1 MVPLAR
7 RGGSPITRTSISISG
22 IVQGVGFRP
31 FVYRLATEMG
41 LTGWVRN
48 NAEGVLIEACS
59 TDERLA
65 HFIRRIRN
73 EAPPL
78 AVIVTFEHHALP
90 DDSIEDDFT
99 ILESSGSGERIAHV
113 APDAALCDDCQRE
126 LFDPANRRFRYP
138 FITCTNCGPRYSII
152 TGIPYDRLN
161 TTMASFPLCPD
172 CQQEYNAPA
181 DRRFHAQPI
190 ACTVCGPQVRL
201 LRSHSPALPLLE
213 KEYDSSTQRGEVGRG
228 DDAILQAI
236 HLLKAGAILAIKGIG
251 GYHLAVDA
259 CNGEAVSR
267 LRERK
272 KRDEKPFAVMA
283 PNLATARALALLNE
297 VEERLLASPES
308 PIVIVRRAED
318 CPVSPLV
325 APDNALLGLML
336 PYTPVHHLL
345 LHGNGFAALVM
356 TSANLSDEPIAFQD
370 ADALQRLSGI
380 ADYFLLHDRPIHMRS
395 DDSVIRVF
403 QDRPLFYRRAR
414 GYAPRAIRLP
424 FESPSVLAVGAELK
438 SAVCLVKGNQAFLS
452 QHIGDLQNDASCDSF
467 RQTIQHLTG
476 LLEVSAE
483 AVACDLHPDYLS
495 SVHAAET
502 GLPLIP
508 VQHHHAHLAAC
519 MAENGLEGEVIG
531 LIFDGTGYGGDGT
544 VWGGEFLVGGYDS
557 FLRAGHFRQVRL
569 PGGDTAVREPW
580 RMALAFLHTAIGEA
594 AFALEQPVTRY
605 LPAEEKA
612 IFTVMLERGLN
623 SPLTSSCG
631 RLFDAV
637 AALLNVRH
645 IVSYDGQAAIELEAL
660 AEMVEDEG
668 SYRYRVVF
676 NDEKPLQLDFSAMFT
691 EIVADID
698 AGTQTAVMARRFH
711 ITVASASVDICMRI
725 SNATGLE
732 RVVLSG
738 GVFQNRLLSE
748 MVYTGLI
755 KQGLQVFTHRL
766 SPPNDGC
773 IALGQAAI
781 AGWKTRRN
789 S

>member
-1 MVPLAR
+1 MVPLAW
-7 RGGSPITRTSISISG
+7 RGGGPIARTSISIGG

-31 FVYRLATEMG
+31 FVYRLAVEMG

-48 NAEGVLIEACS
+48 SAEGVLIEACG
-59 TDERLA
+59 TEERLA
-65 HFIRRIRN
+65 HFTRRIRS

-78 AVIVTFEHHALP
+78 AVVASLEHHALP
-90 DDSIEDDFT
+90 DDISESDFT
-99 ILESSGSGERIAHV
+99 IRESSESGAHIAHI
-113 APDAALCDDCQRE
+113 APDAALCDDCLRE
-126 LFDPANRRFRYP
+126 LFDPSNRRFRHP

-152 TGIPYDRLN
+152 TGIPYDRPN
-161 TTMASFPLCPD
+161 TTMSSFPLCPD
-172 CQQEYNAPA
+172 CRQEYDDPA

-190 ACTVCGPQVRL
+190 ACPACGPQVRL
-201 LRSHSPALPLLE
+201 LDSTGSAISEKDPALI
-213 KEYDSSTQRGEVGRG
+213 KAGE
-228 DDAILQAI
+228 
-236 HLLKAGAILAIKGIG
+236 LLKGGAILAVKGIG

-259 CNGEAVSR
+259 CNGEAVGR

-283 PNLATARALALLNE
+283 PDLAAARTMALLSK
-297 VEERLLASPES
+297 VEERLLASAES
-308 PIVIVRRAED
+308 PIVIVRRAAD

-325 APDNALLGLML
+325 APNNTLLGLML
-336 PYTPVHHLL
+336 PYTPLHHLL
-345 LHGNGFAALVM
+345 LRGNAITALVM
-356 TSANLSDEPIAFQD
+356 TSANQTDEPIAFQD

-380 ADYFLLHDRPIHMRS
+380 ADYFLLHNRPIHMRS

-403 QDRPLFYRRAR
+403 QGRPLFYRRAR

-424 FESPSVLAVGAELK
+424 FESAPILAVGAELK
-438 SAVCLVKGNQAFLS
+438 SAVCCVKGNQAFLS
-452 QHIGDLQNDASCDSF
+452 QHIGDLQNDTSCDSF
-467 RQTIQHLTG
+467 RQTIHHLTG
-476 LLEVSAE
+476 LLDISAE
-483 AVACDLHPDYLS
+483 AIACDLHPDYLS

-502 GLPLIP
+502 CLPLIP

-544 VWGGEFLVGGYDS
+544 VWGGEFLIGGYDR
-557 FLRAGHFRQVRL
+557 FRRAGHFRQVRL
-569 PGGDTAVREPW
+569 PGGDMAVRQPW
-580 RMALAFLHTAIGEA
+580 RMALAFLHAALGEA
-594 AFALEQPVTRY
+594 AFSLEHPVSRH

-612 IFTVMLERGLN
+612 IFTTMLERGLN

-660 AEMVEDEG
+660 AEMSDDSLTLPYEVTFDG
-668 SYRYRVVF
+668 
-676 NDEKPLQLDFSAMFT
+676 DGLLQIDFSIMFPT
-691 EIVADID
+691 ILHGLETGVSTD
-698 AGTQTAVMARRFH
+698 ALARRFH
-711 ITVASASVDICMRI
+711 ASVARASVEICSRI
-725 SNATGLE
+725 AGDSGLD

-738 GVFQNRLLSE
+738 GVFQNRILSE
-748 MVYTGLI
+748 MVYTGLVN
-755 KQGLQVFTHRL
+755 QGLQVFTHRL